1 MCRLRQLLDL
11 TERSMLALR
20 TLTYMHLILRV
31 SPAMLLVIMPF
42 LLGSILWTYQ
52 TGGGLSGAAV
62 IGPTGVIYVGSADGN
77 LYAIIPPGE

>member
-1 MCRLRQLLDL
+1 MSL
-11 TERSMLALR
+11 
-20 TLTYMHLILRV
+20 
-31 SPAMLLVIMPF
+31 
-42 LLGSILWTYQ
+42 LLGSVLWTYQ